1 MAPFAINSSGAG
13 TNTIYTGYGA
23 QSARGRGVDRSWGT
37 ARRSRGRGGWRRQ
50 PRARARE
57 WEWVRGGSV
66 RAAPAAGRGW
76 SWSGRGWG
84 RQGWWR
90 HEPVGRARR
99 SERRGEEQG
108 EEVSAGHGRGCARAS
123 QSPHAPHT
131 LWRIG
136 GALCALAYGVAW
148 WRASR
153 VGGRVAVVLGVVTFG
168 ACRVLV
174 ISTSSSSASPAHMT

>member
-1 MAPFAINSSGAG
+1 EAGELTVHGVLHAEAEVGAVG
-13 TNTIYTGYGA
+13 VASHG
-23 QSARGRGVDRSWGT
+23 RGRGSGSGFG
-37 ARRSRGRGGWRRQ
+37 AGRFG
-50 PRARARE
+50 PRLLL
-57 WEWVRGGSV
+57 VG
-66 RAAPAAGRGW
+66 AGRGRV
-76 SWSGRGWG
+76 GGWG